1 MGCSSIPGT
10 LGPRGRTHP
19 CVRGVSGHMP
29 ILAEDA
35 SRTRT
40 RDPSTD
46 LETPRLSTCPT
57 KGKPLASSTPPK
69 LFEGQHPG
77 TVPFPGDDEE
87 PPAESLHP
95 GRVLTSTRVP
105 LVTRSPVTV
114 SSDAFISACSR

>member
-40 RDPSTD
+40 RDPGTD

-69 LFEGQHPG
+69 LFEGQHPR

-87 PPAESLHP
+87 PPAKSLHP